1 MTSAAGAPRS
11 SSTRSRLRPSHPP
24 RGPQLDTT
32 NLSLLLLLAAAAG
45 GALGWVLAVSF
56 GHPRHEVE
64 TARNLLERER
74 TESDRA
80 IARAR
85 RQLEELEARDRDHS
99 ELFHALPDLVR
110 QMFAAKTRRGV
121 SPLAVKTAV
130 QVFAPAQVALF
141 LARPS
146 QKSLALAERMGLPLS
161 LPLGVEIQY
170 GRGRVGYVAEARL
183 AMDDADFKM
192 ATSLVRRH
200 IEATALRELVS
211 DLVAPIESD
220 EGLIGVLSVGGVTRR
235 HGHDKRLLK
244 MVADLAGLAY
254 AYVTKL
260 RLTEHA
266 ADVDGL
272 TGALNKS
279 SFQRRLGEEIHLAER
294 QNRPLSLLLLD
305 IDHFKQYNDTS
316 GHLEGDEVLRR
327 IGALLRSGV
336 REDDALARYGG
347 EEFVVLYPAASKAQA
362 MKLAESLRQAIEAE
376 TFTHGARQPL
386 GRVTISG
393 GVATFPDD
401 ARGSV
406 ALVRV
411 ADQALYE
418 AKAAGRNRIVP
429 ARPNYLT

>member
-1 MTSAAGAPRS
+1 MEPS
-11 SSTRSRLRPSHPP
+11 SLTALV
-24 RGPQLDTT
+24 
-32 NLSLLLLLAAAAG
+32 LAAMAG
-45 GALGWVLAVSF
+45 GALGWLLTLGL
-56 GHPRHEVE
+56 GHQRREVDA
-64 TARNLLERER
+64 ARALLERER
-74 TESDRA
+74 AEADRV

-85 RQLEELEARDRDHS
+85 RQLEEYESREREHS

-110 QMFAAKTRRGV
+110 QMFAAKSRRGV

-130 QVFAPAQVALF
+130 HVFSPAQVALF
-141 LARPS
+141 LARPGH
-146 QKSLALAERMGLPLS
+146 KRMALTDGLGLPPS
-161 LPLGVEIQY
+161 LPVGTEIDY
-170 GRGRVGYVAEARL
+170 GQGRVGYVAEARL

-200 IEATALRELVS
+200 IEATGQRDLQS
-211 DLVAPIESD
+211 DLVAPIEGE

-235 HGHDKRLLK
+235 ASQAKRLLK

-254 AYVTKL
+254 SYVTKL

-266 ADVDGL
+266 ADIDGL
-272 TGALNKS
+272 TGTLNKRA
-279 SFQRRLGEEIHLAER
+279 FQRRLGEEIHLAER
-294 QNRPLSLLLLD
+294 QHQPLSLLLLD
-305 IDHFKQYNDTS
+305 IDHFKNYNDSS

-327 IGALLRSGV
+327 IGSLLRAGV
-336 REDDALARYGG
+336 REDDAVARYGG
-347 EEFVVLYPAASKAQA
+347 EEFVILYPAASKAQA
-362 MKLAESLRQAIEAE
+362 LKLAEAVREAVEAE
-376 TFTHGARQPL
+376 SFAHGARQPL

-406 ALVRV
+406 DLVRA

-429 ARPNYLT
+429 ASPNYLT